1 MSLKRQREAHNW
13 TQRQFAEAAGV
24 DTRTVKRWEA
34 EARPSLRTQLVYS
47 TIFDALA
54 SLGPQGAQDL
64 EGDVAPASL
73 PMNIAEV
80 IQHKPDPL
88 LLRGP
93 LAPILGSL
101 PRGRPFS
108 ILLGGASGAGKS
120 SVAMLIS
127 QILADHGP
135 VLYCTSEERI
145 SSGTIGTRAE
155 HTGVSDADLDVVE
168 VQAVDDVAESLLSG
182 SYSFCV
188 IDSINELGIG
198 PDEVV
203 ALMEEHNTMSWI
215 FIAQADATE
224 KSTTGGARWR
234 HLVDIRLWCEREKDG
249 RRIVKNLKNRFAP
262 TADHLV
268 LAEATALP
276 QVPKK
281 SQSSFQT
288 TNQGD
293 AMNDQTAWI
302 ISRLETDLATA
313 QREVET
319 LKQQLTEKD
328 RVLREIELKVIRF
341 EVEAELSPEEDS
353 TSLADNPEVL
363 VGALERVAPFIA
375 VVNDLIRTFRPQ
387 SNAAATPMPP
397 PAHFGPHAFNPTP
410 NEMQVPGA
418 EYFNT
423 TPPGVV

>member
-1 MSLKRQREAHNW
+1 MSLKQQREAHNW

-34 EARPSLRTQLVYS
+34 EVRPSLRTQLVYR
-47 TIFDALA
+47 TIFDALD
-54 SLGPQGAQDL
+54 SLGPQGTHDVQD
-64 EGDVAPASL
+64 DAAPSPE

-80 IQHKPDPL
+80 IQHRPDPL

-93 LAPILGSL
+93 LATILGSL
-101 PRGRPFS
+101 PQDRPFS

-120 SVAMLIS
+120 TVALQIS
-127 QILADHGP
+127 QVLADHGA

-155 HTGVSDADLDVVE
+155 HAGVNDADLDVVE
-168 VQAVDDVAESLLSG
+168 VQAVDDVADSIMSG
-182 SYSFCV
+182 SYNFCV
-188 IDSINELGIG
+188 IDSINELGLG

-203 ALMEEHNTMSWI
+203 ELMEEHNTMSWI

-224 KSTTGGARWR
+224 KSTVGGARWR

-268 LAEATALP
+268 LAEAKTLP
-276 QVPKK
+276 QPPKK
-281 SQSSFQT
+281 AKTNFQT
-288 TNQGD
+288 TSQGD
-293 AMNDQTAWI
+293 TMNDQTAWI
-302 ISRLETDLATA
+302 ISRLETDLASA

-328 RVLREIELKVIRF
+328 RLLREIELKVIRF
-341 EVEAELSPEEDS
+341 EVEAELSPEEAS
-353 TSLADNPEVL
+353 TSLADNPEVI

-387 SNAAATPMPP
+387 SNAAASPVQTQVPFSPQS
-397 PAHFGPHAFNPTP
+397 FNPTP
-410 NEMQVPGA
+410 NEAQVPGA
-418 EYFNT
+418 DYFNT
-423 TPPGVV
+423 PIPGVV

>member
-1 MSLKRQREAHNW
+1 MTLKQQREAHNW

-34 EARPSLRTQLVYS
+34 EARPSLRTQLVYQ
-47 TIFDALA
+47 TIFDVLD
-54 SLGPQGAQDL
+54 SVESQGVRPVQDDA
-64 EGDVAPASL
+64 EPPTE
-73 PMNIAEV
+73 PMNISEV
-80 IQHKPDPL
+80 ILHRPNPL

-93 LAPILGSL
+93 LASILGSL
-101 PRGRPFS
+101 PQDRPFS

-120 SVAMLIS
+120 TVALQIS
-127 QILADHGP
+127 QVLADHGA

-155 HTGVSDADLDVVE
+155 HAGVSDADLDVVE
-168 VQAVDDVAESLLSG
+168 VQAVDDVADSIMSG
-182 SYSFCV
+182 SYTFCV
-188 IDSINELGIG
+188 IDSINELGLG

-203 ALMEEHNTMSWI
+203 ELMEEHNTMSWI

-224 KSTTGGARWR
+224 KSTVGGARWR

-268 LAEATALP
+268 LQESKVLP
-276 QVPKK
+276 QQPKK
-281 SQSSFQT
+281 VR
-288 TNQGD
+288 TNIQPTIQGD
-293 AMNDQTAWI
+293 NVNEQTAWI

-341 EVEAELSPEEDS
+341 EIEAELSPDEES
-353 TSLADNPEVL
+353 TSLADNPEVI

-375 VVNDLIRTFRPQ
+375 VVNDLIRTIRPQ
-387 SNAAATPMPP
+387 SNAAVSPNPSQVP
-397 PAHFGPHAFNPTP
+397 FGPQSFNPQP
-410 NEMQVPGA
+410 NEHQVPGA
-418 EYFNT
+418 EYSNT
-423 TPPGVV
+423 IP